1 MVKFVI
7 VGVISFGML
16 IIAGEA
22 RSASCMISAGMDTN
36 AGKVIKDTTCQTET
50 TRTTLIS
57 GLGLLRIENSG
68 HLSKNSRS

>member
-22 RSASCMISAGMDTN
+22 RSASCMISAGVDTN
-36 AGKVIKDTTCQTET
+36 VGKVIKNKTCRTET
-50 TRTTLIS
+50 THTIIS

>member
-57 GLGLLRIENSG
+57 GLGLLQIENLG

>member
-1 MVKFVI
+1 MIEFVI
-7 VGVISFGML
+7 LGAISFGMFV
-16 IIAGEA
+16 IAGEA

-50 TRTTLIS
+50 TRTTQIS
-57 GLGLLRIENSG
+57 GLGLLQIENLG